1 MRRSHFS
8 LLIVPTLIAAAH
20 ALAAVPTT
28 GPAHHLG
35 QSMMTE
41 CESARLSSW
50 FEGQRMITDGNV
62 DPMPVLP
69 TPVECL
75 RHEGRA
81 AADDHEHM
89 HASRTQHPGR
99 TQGPLYP
106 TEPGA

>member
-1 MRRSHFS
+1 MRRSHFA
-8 LLIVPTLIAAAH
+8 LLIAPTLIAAAH
-20 ALAAVPTT
+20 ALAAGPTH

-35 QSMMTE
+35 QPMTTA
-41 CESARLSSW
+41 CESARLASW

-62 DPMPVLP
+62 DPARPLP